1 MTSRKAKSS
10 TRNSKADLKV
20 RLYDTRLHDTTNVAA
35 GLQARLNKE
44 KRTMP
49 IVKVDPFRELSA
61 MQDRV
66 ARLFGDAYL
75 RDEDTGFRGS
85 WAPAVDIFE
94 TETHDLVL
102 KAELP
107 GMTREDIEVIV
118 ENSTLVL
125 KGNKTFDAAV
135 KEENYR
141 RVERTYG
148 TFHRSFTLP
157 NTVDASKVT
166 ADYKN
171 GVLTVKLPFR
181 EEAKPRT
188 INVEVA
194 A

>member
-1 MTSRKAKSS
+1 
-10 TRNSKADLKV
+10 
-20 RLYDTRLHDTTNVAA
+20 
-35 GLQARLNKE
+35 
-44 KRTMP
+44 MP
-49 IVKVDPFRELSA
+49 IVRVDPFRELTA
-61 MQDRV
+61 MQDRM
-66 ARLFGDAYL
+66 ARLFGGVYL
-75 RDEDTGFRGS
+75 RDEDTGFRGT
-85 WAPAVDIFE
+85 WTPAVDIFE

-107 GMTREDIEVIV
+107 GMTREDIEVVV

-125 KGNKTFDAAV
+125 KGTKKFNADV
-135 KEENYR
+135 KDENYR
-141 RVERTYG
+141 RIERTYG

-157 NTVDASKVT
+157 NSVDASKVT

-171 GVLTVKLPFR
+171 GELTVKLPFR